1 MKEKEDEIKHKED
14 KGGERKES
22 KAKVEKEGINNKTE
36 NHRAGVCRE
45 SSSPLSSHMSLTILK

>member
-22 KAKVEKEGINNKTE
+22 KAKEKRK
-36 NHRAGVCRE
+36 
-45 SSSPLSSHMSLTILK
+45 K